1 MAFAYLLDPQNQY
14 MTKSGA
20 INTAGIIRVFDASTD
35 DPAVTY
41 KDFNGTA
48 NPEAIVLDNN
58 GRCVCIAD
66 ADKAY
71 RVEVYDRY
79 NSLMWTT
86 SPLWCDAAGGGVQL
100 NITELVSSDGSVDL
114 VKTTVGSTT
123 TWDLSVAKDSTQML
137 EWLKAEGY
145 TVVEAGHYL
154 PTYSSGSM
162 QVGEYGVALHA
173 NQYYH
178 FTSHF
183 SAVVSNPSDPIYDSI
198 EVVFRTADAILYTKK
213 FTVDCTTALPQ
224 EFEVSFD
231 VMAGSDMEVG
241 VFVSDIDS
249 NTISVGLSDMEVHR
263 VYSGAPYI
271 PDGIASREWVE
282 DNYQEKLTAGAN
294 IVIEDNVIS
303 ATAEPQLNADWDATS
318 GVQEILHKPDLSV
331 YARSADLSTVATTGS
346 YDDLLDKPEIPEQVN
361 ADWDASS
368 GKAEILHKPDLSV
381 YAEKTELED
390 YQEKLT
396 AGDNITIENNVI
408 SATAEP
414 QVNADW
420 DATSGVA
427 QILNKPVIP
436 PDNVFVATY
445 NTTTYQELSAAHMAG
460 KAIFVVNVSGV
471 LSAVIPMTSFSSNP
485 AMVMFSAVIGS
496 SEYRA
501 KIDQGV
507 WSSTTVSTQADWDE
521 ANQLSPAYIANKPSI
536 PPAQVNSDW
545 DATSGVAEILNKPTE
560 KPLVAGDNITI
571 TEGADSVT
579 ISATSTEQVNADW
592 DATSGV
598 AEILNKPTLASVA
611 TSGSYNDL
619 SNTPDLSV
627 YAEKSELATVATSGN
642 YNDLINKPS
651 IPPAQVNSD
660 WDATSGVAQILN
672 RPNEKEL
679 VAGDNITIT
688 ESGNTVT
695 ISASASASQ
704 VNADWDATSGV
715 QEILHK
721 PDLSIY
727 AQSADLAT
735 VATTGSYADLLDK
748 PTIPSAQIN
757 ADWDATS
764 GIAEIL
770 NKPTIR
776 NVPASTSADAGK
788 VLTVDSNGDAEWETP
803 AGLFVAVY
811 GQSTFTEIKNAYLAN
826 KIVYCAV
833 PNNTAFRMAFLAYA
847 YPQGNFEFQYVRSNS
862 SASGTDSIFVYQVN
876 SGNTWSTTERTVK
889 AGNISYPVTAVNV
902 NGSSAM
908 TGTVANITV
917 PAQVNADWD
926 ATSGVAQILNKP
938 DLSVYAETSDLSS
951 VAFSGSYSDLSNT
964 PDLSIY
970 AQSADLATVATTGS
984 YDDLTDTPTI
994 PAAQVNSD
1002 WDATSGVSEIL
1013 NKPDLVDIV
1022 AGPGIV
1028 VDNPD
1033 GNTLRV
1039 TNVGFPISET
1049 DAVRC
1054 GTFKNDPMFMKTYTF
1069 TGTVGTSET
1078 TINMTID
1085 EKKGTG
1091 GVNRIWI
1098 DPSNSFV
1105 LYGSAGN
1112 NFLPISWRL
1121 ASGRQG
1127 SVGVLGASNG
1137 TLSCRCVDTSS
1148 TPLTFNITIRY
1159 TVSNS

>member
-86 SPLWCDAAGGGVQL
+86 SPLWCEAAGGGVQL

-162 QVGEYGVALHA
+162 LVGDYGVQLHA

-183 SAVVSNPSDPIYDSI
+183 SAVVPNPSDPIYDSI

-249 NTISVGLSDMEVHR
+249 NTVSVGLSDMEVHR

-318 GVQEILHKPDLSV
+318 GVQEILHKPDLSI
-331 YARSADLSTVATTGS
+331 YARSADLSTVATTGN
-346 YDDLLDKPEIPEQVN
+346 YDDLLNKPEIPEQVN

-420 DATSGVA
+420 DATSGVSMILNKPTEKPLVA
-427 QILNKPVIP
+427 GANISISEGADSVTISATAAPQQNADWDATSGVTAILNKPVIP

-445 NTTTYQELSAAHMAG
+445 NITTYQELSAAKAAG
-460 KAIFVVNVSGV
+460 KAIFLTGVSGA
-471 LSAVIPMTSFSSNP
+471 LSAILPMTSFSENP
-485 AMVMFSAVIGS
+485 MMAMFSTVIGAT
-496 SEYRA
+496 EYQA
-501 KIDQGV
+501 KIDQGT
-507 WSSTTVSTQADWDE
+507 WSYNNVSIQADW
-521 ANQLSPAYIANKPSI
+521 NQAFPTNPAYINNKPTIPSGTQLVPSATSADANKVLTVSFFGFPTWAAAPS
-536 PPAQVNSDW
+536 QVQSDW
-545 DATSGVAEILNKPTE
+545 DATSGMA
-560 KPLVAGDNITI
+560 
-571 TEGADSVT
+571 
-579 ISATSTEQVNADW
+579 
-592 DATSGV
+592 
-598 AEILNKPTLASVA
+598 
-611 TSGSYNDL
+611 
-619 SNTPDLSV
+619 
-627 YAEKSELATVATSGN
+627 
-642 YNDLINKPS
+642 
-651 IPPAQVNSD
+651 
-660 WDATSGVAQILN
+660 
-672 RPNEKEL
+672 
-679 VAGDNITIT
+679 
-688 ESGNTVT
+688 
-695 ISASASASQ
+695 
-704 VNADWDATSGV
+704 
-715 QEILHK
+715 EILHK

-735 VATTGSYADLLDK
+735 VATTGSYSDLSGL
-748 PTIPSAQIN
+748 PTIPEAQVN
-757 ADWDATS
+757 SDWSATS
-764 GIAEIL
+764 GVAQIL
-770 NKPTIR
+770 NKPTEKELVAGE
-776 NVPASTSADAGK
+776 NVTITESGST
-788 VLTVDSNGDAEWETP
+788 VT
-803 AGLFVAVY
+803 
-811 GQSTFTEIKNAYLAN
+811 I
-826 KIVYCAV
+826 
-833 PNNTAFRMAFLAYA
+833 
-847 YPQGNFEFQYVRSNS
+847 
-862 SASGTDSIFVYQVN
+862 SAS
-876 SGNTWSTTERTVK
+876 
-889 AGNISYPVTAVNV
+889 A
-902 NGSSAM
+902 SA
-908 TGTVANITV
+908 
-917 PAQVNADWD
+917 AQVNADWD
-926 ATSGVAQILNKP
+926 ATSGAAEILHKPDLSIYAQSADLAAVATSGSYTDLLDKPTIPEQVNADWNATTGKAEILNKPDLSIYAQSANLATVATTGSYTDLTNTPTIPAAQVNSDWDATSGVQQILNKPEETTLTAGENITITESGSTLTISSTSAPQVNADWDATSGVSEILNKPTLATVATSGSYNDLSNTP

-970 AQSADLATVATTGS
+970 AQSADLASVATTGS
-984 YDDLTDTPTI
+984 YNSLTDTPTI

-1039 TNVGFPISET
+1039 STIDTETVLWEGDLHEKPANAVTLNERTYNFERIKVFVVPYYSNTVQTISEHVFELQLVYRT
-1049 DAVRC
+1049 TQGNDSLAYISAVEKHSNVTTQNMIYLHFNSYGTSLTLESGSKWVG
-1054 GTFKNDPMFMKTYTF
+1054 GTFTE
-1069 TGTVGTSET
+1069 GITS
-1078 TINMTID
+1078 
-1085 EKKGTG
+1085 
-1091 GVNRIWI
+1091 
-1098 DPSNSFV
+1098 
-1105 LYGSAGN
+1105 Y
-1112 NFLPISWRL
+1112 NFSIVKI
-1121 ASGRQG
+1121 
-1127 SVGVLGASNG
+1127 VGVHRIAN
-1137 TLSCRCVDTSS
+1137 
-1148 TPLTFNITIRY
+1148 N
-1159 TVSNS
+1159 